1 MKMEGEHAL
10 ILSNLDDIVRSLEV
24 ELEGVEVE
32 EIAAVIRREINAKI
46 AEWHPELSAG

>member
-1 MKMEGEHAL
+1 MKMGGVRVL
-10 ILSNLDDIVRSLEV
+10 IPFSLDELVQSLEV